1 MTEEELWLEDDSEG
15 YGIFL
20 LMKSAEIRA
29 AGPDDPYTDGKLLR
43 CDYGRVG
50 PVGLLWEPD
59 DGTLLGQTQWGI
71 KSPDI
76 VDGTLK
82 EFTQLITYP
91 SHFYLVY
98 SSRATKNE
106 DGTWGSFLPHMNCYP
121 GTKVL
126 LSPVSA
132 RTLGGVL
139 RSIWEWSTIAD
150 EPFNDT
156 SFVPLLAKKF
166 METVPFTDEV
176 LDEIRS
182 FPDQD
187 LYRYLK
193 GEEDINLHERPAG
206 PYPLS
211 DGFKSWFTSMR
222 ETYHPTNT
230 EWLSE
235 L

>member
-1 MTEEELWLEDDSEG
+1 MTDEELWNEDDGEG
-15 YGIFL
+15 SGIFL
-20 LMKSAEIRA
+20 VMKSAEIKV
-29 AGPDDPYTDGKLLR
+29 AGPDDPHAEGHLMR

-59 DGTLLGQTQWGI
+59 DGTFIGKSQWGY
-71 KSPDI
+71 STADI

-82 EFTQLITYP
+82 EFTQLVSYP

-98 SSRATKNE
+98 SSRAVKND
-106 DGTWGSFLPHMNCYP
+106 DGTWGAFLPQVNYHP

-126 LSPVSA
+126 VSPMAA
-132 RTLGGVL
+132 RTLGGL
-139 RSIWEWSTIAD
+139 FRTIWEWNTVAD

-156 SFVPLLAKKF
+156 SILSSIARKIMDTL
-166 METVPFTDEV
+166 PFTDAV
-176 LDEIRS
+176 LGEIAS
-182 FPDQD
+182 MPDQE

-193 GEEDINLHERPAG
+193 GEQDINLHARPSG

-211 DGFKSWFTSMR
+211 QDFKNWFIALR
-222 ETYHPTNT
+222 DRYQPNNT

-235 L
+235 I

>member
-1 MTEEELWLEDDSEG
+1 MTDEELWLEDDSEG

-20 LMKSAEIRA
+20 VMKSAEIKV

-50 PVGLLWEPD
+50 PVGVLWEPD
-59 DGTLLGQTQWGI
+59 DGTLLGQTQWGV

-82 EFTQLITYP
+82 EFTQLVSYH
-91 SHFYLVY
+91 SHFFLVY
-98 SSRATKNE
+98 SSRAVKNE
-106 DGTWGSFLPHMNCYP
+106 DGTWGDFLPHMNCYP
-121 GTKVL
+121 GTKAL
-126 LSPVSA
+126 LSPMSA
-132 RTLGGVL
+132 RTLGGL
-139 RSIWEWSTIAD
+139 FRSIWEWSTIAD
-150 EPFNDT
+150 PPFNDT
-156 SFVPLLAKKF
+156 SIMPSLAKKI
-166 METVPFTDEV
+166 METLPFTDEV

-187 LYRYLK
+187 VYRYVK
-193 GEEDINLHERPAG
+193 GEQDINIHTRPAG

-211 DGFKSWFTSMR
+211 SGFKNWFLALR
-222 ETYHPTNT
+222 DKYQPNNT

-235 L
+235 V